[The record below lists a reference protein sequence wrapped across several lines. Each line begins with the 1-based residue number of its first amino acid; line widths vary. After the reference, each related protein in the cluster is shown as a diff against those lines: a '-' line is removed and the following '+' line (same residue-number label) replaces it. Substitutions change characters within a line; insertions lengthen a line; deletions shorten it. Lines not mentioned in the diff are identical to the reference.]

1 MGEGS
6 GGRIDSSTFSG
17 RGAELDS
24 EMVVE
29 VDASKG
35 EMVGVD
41 TFSSTIALISSL
53 LTASVLA
60 MMLFISLWLLSA

>member
-1 MGEGS
+1 M
-6 GGRIDSSTFSG
+6 
-17 RGAELDS
+17 DS